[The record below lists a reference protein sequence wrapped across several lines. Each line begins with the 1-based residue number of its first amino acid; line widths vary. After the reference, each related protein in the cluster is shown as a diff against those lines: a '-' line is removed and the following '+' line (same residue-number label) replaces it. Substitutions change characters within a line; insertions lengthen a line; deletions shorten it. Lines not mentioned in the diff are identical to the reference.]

1 VFATASL
8 SRWIVPALTALSVG
22 CGSGDPILIGLAG
35 PFSQARGASMRLAA
49 QLAVD
54 EINRTGGIDGRDLTL
69 VVGDDSASADAAVRL
84 AQQFQ
89 ADSRIVAVIG
99 HLTSG
104 TTLAAAPIYNGSD
117 DPLLEI
123 SPSASNPAVSDAG
136 PYTFRVCPSDLRHGD
151 ALATWARSRLRAQT
165 AAILYQDDEYGRGVR
180 GTFASSFTSQGG
192 TVISEDPFVLG
203 LPGFEPFLQRI
214 RADGGADLLLVAGT
228 EAAAERM
235 LPTLDSVGLRTT
247 VMGGDGL
254 AGIQSSG
261 VEADGVLIS
270 TAYLA
275 DRPGDRNAVFVAAY
289 RAAYDNQVPDHR
301 GAGAYDIV
309 QLLAQALRAVGPDR
323 QRLRDYVAGIGTSTP
338 PFEGV
343 TGRIAFDGNG
353 DVPDKEVVIGQVV
366 GRTLV
371 TARNR

>member
-1 VFATASL
+1 
-8 SRWIVPALTALSVG
+8 
-22 CGSGDPILIGLAG
+22 
-35 PFSQARGASMRLAA
+35 MRLAA

-89 ADSRIVAVIG
+89 ADSRIIAVIG

-192 TVISEDPFVLG
+192 TVVSEDPFVLG

-261 VEADGVLIS
+261 AEADGVLIS